1 MTRAVWNVLPGIKSC
16 THWPGAQIWTDY
28 NALARAVFVQHK
40 NFNGI
45 TQVTVV
51 KLIIPD
57 AMNSHRRLGRDHEI
71 QCGARWPAI
80 KKWCWQLA
88 GRNSLV
94 AGKRDAHKPARG
106 VGLELEQGANLFGTQ
121 IIGQWSLNMER
132 QTSNVHYRMG
142 SWTSNLTIQ
151 IAKIEQA

>member
-45 TQVTVV
+45 AQVTVI
-51 KLIIPD
+51 KLIVAN
-57 AMNSHRRLGRDHEI
+57 AMQAHGRIRRDHKI

-80 KKWCWQLA
+80 KKWCWEPA

-94 AGKRDAHKPARG
+94 ADKCDADETARG
-106 VGLELEQGANLFGTQ
+106 VSLKLEQRANFFGTQ
-121 IIGQWSLNMER
+121 IIGHSSLNTER
-132 QTSNVHYRMG
+132 RTSNVQYRIG
-142 SWTSNLTIQ
+142 SWTSNLKFQ

>member
-80 KKWCWQLA
+80 KKWCWEPA

-94 AGKRDAHKPARG
+94 ADKCDAHETARG

-121 IIGQWSLNMER
+121 IIGHSSLNMER
-132 QTSNVHYRMG
+132 RTSNVQYRIG
-142 SWTSNLTIQ
+142 SWTSNLKFQ
-151 IAKIEQA
+151 ITKSEQA